1 MDKMKERTASTVS
14 TIAEAD
20 IDVVVKKTWRQWLAH
35 KNVRI
40 MVTGIFMSVLC
51 LAFLIAIITAA
62 VRASNVVLSFIS
74 HITAKE

>member
-1 MDKMKERTASTVS
+1 MDKMKERTASAPT
-14 TIAEAD
+14 TISEAD
-20 IDVVVKKTWRQWLAH
+20 SDVVVKKTWRQWLAH

-40 MVTGIFMSVLC
+40 MVTGMFMSVLC

-62 VRASNVVLSFIS
+62 VRASNVLPSFLS